1 MVVFWRFLLT
11 RMHYYRGHSDCYHGK
26 MNCKSH
32 HREKIWWED
41 VLIAMAEHAR
51 AQTHTQKWVNEYS
64 CLHQLCFTSAN
75 SRQTF
80 SQNAHEA
87 DQHHLPYGTWQC
99 TVSSPHSNHQ
109 PHSLNITI
117 CLIVPSK
124 FPFPLPLPLAIIFAA
139 PLLLPY
145 CVLRPEDTDPQG
157 RLWWYYYSSWP
168 PPPRTWMT
176 SLCLN
181 HPLISTAREAVHLKP
196 APILRDKSLLTC
208 CFLHVLVTTTTI

>member
-1 MVVFWRFLLT
+1 MNIHVCISYASLQQTAGKHLARMLMKQTNTTSPTVLDSALFPLLT
-11 RMHYYRGHSDCYHGK
+11 
-26 MNCKSH
+26 
-32 HREKIWWED
+32 
-41 VLIAMAEHAR
+41 
-51 AQTHTQKWVNEYS
+51 
-64 CLHQLCFTSAN
+64 
-75 SRQTF
+75 
-80 SQNAHEA
+80 
-87 DQHHLPYGTWQC
+87 
-99 TVSSPHSNHQ
+99 NHQ